1 MSSECVIFDP
11 CGWRW
16 EKRGKRGRKICEEEM
31 SPYTFRV
38 NSINDSAAFSGNTF
52 GFLRK
57 CSYTS
62 FFLFFFLQAVF
73 SVTEWHSGRKQTA
86 KVIIICGH
94 AAPHL
99 TDGDDMSKHFSIKKK
114 DNTNKQKGRGNAR
127 AHKRRTSC
135 GGKNKK
141 TTRK

>member
-1 MSSECVIFDP
+1 MLSLTP
-11 CGWRW
+11 AAGN
-16 EKRGKRGRKICEEEM
+16 GKRQGRAEKKICEEEM
-31 SPYTFRV
+31 SLYTFRV

-52 GFLRK
+52 VFIRK
-57 CSYTS
+57 CSYS
-62 FFLFFFLQAVF
+62 SLFLFSFLQAVL

-99 TDGDDMSKHFSIKKK
+99 TDGDNMSKHFSIKKRQH
-114 DNTNKQKGRGNAR
+114 KQTEGKRKHARVQTKGTR
-127 AHKRRTSC
+127 AVGR
-135 GGKNKK
+135 KK

>member
-62 FFLFFFLQAVF
+62 FFPFLFLQAVF

-99 TDGDDMSKHFSIKKK
+99 TDGDYMSKHFSIKKK
-114 DNTNKQKGRGNAR
+114 RQHKQTEGERKR
-127 AHKRRTSC
+127 ACT
-135 GGKNKK
+135 
-141 TTRK
+141 

>member
-1 MSSECVIFDP
+1 MSSKCVIFDP
-11 CGWRW
+11 CGWKW
-16 EKRGKRGRKICEEEM
+16 EKTGKGGQKICEEEM

-52 GFLRK
+52 VFIRK

-62 FFLFFFLQAVF
+62 LFLFSFLQAVL

-99 TDGDDMSKHFSIKKK
+99 TDGDNMSKHFSIKKRQH
-114 DNTNKQKGRGNAR
+114 KQTEGKRKHVRVHTKGTR
-127 AHKRRTSC
+127 AVGR
-135 GGKNKK
+135 KK